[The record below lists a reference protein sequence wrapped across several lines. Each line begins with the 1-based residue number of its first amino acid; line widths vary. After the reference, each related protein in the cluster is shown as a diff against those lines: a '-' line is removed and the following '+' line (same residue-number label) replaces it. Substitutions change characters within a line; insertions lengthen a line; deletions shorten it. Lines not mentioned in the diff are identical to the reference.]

1 MKKFLIGGTI
11 IDDSAQAW
19 AVEDVTPSQVKS
31 ALSHLSE
38 GDGIDFEI
46 TSAGG
51 SCSAGL
57 AIANLIREASAEGHR
72 TKAHVIGLAASMASV
87 IACACDEIE
96 MDESSFLM
104 IHNPW
109 TQADGDAGQLR
120 KEADVLDKFKN
131 AILAIYRTK
140 FNLTDAQ
147 ISELMDKE
155 TWFTG
160 AEAQT
165 IGFNC
170 SVIPNAKP
178 LKMAACARRIPSF
191 TNCPVPAE
199 KLMKLG
205 SHEGDDMTDD
215 TTSTPTDESVE
226 TITKAE
232 ADSRVQGMQS
242 VMAKQMDALRKDY
255 EAKITDLTNQLKERS
270 EELTQAQ
277 ARVTSLESDL
287 EKTNVELQE
296 TASALVEK
304 TNALATLNSEVNSPA
319 EEVPTFKD
327 GLAKC
332 RTPKDKLDFIKS
344 GRYTIN

>member
-1 MKKFLIGGTI
+1 
-11 IDDSAQAW
+11 
-19 AVEDVTPSQVKS
+19 VKS
-31 ALSHLSE
+31 AISHLDE
-38 GDGIDFEI
+38 DEDIVFDI

-104 IHNPW
+104 VHNPW
-109 TQADGDAGQLR
+109 TTTDGNAEQLR
-120 KEADVLDKFKN
+120 KEADVLDKFKA
-131 AILAIYRTK
+131 AILAIYRSK
-140 FNLTDAQ
+140 FALTDTQ

-165 IGFNC
+165 VGFSC
-170 SVIPNAKP
+170 SVIPNSKP
-178 LKMAACARRIPSF
+178 LKMAACARTIPQF
-191 TNCPVPAE
+191 LNCPVSADT
-199 KLMKLG
+199 LMRLG
-205 SHEGDDMTDD
+205 RHEGLHDMEDEKTTTQTDGAKAA
-215 TTSTPTDESVE
+215 EE

-232 ADSRVQGMQS
+232 AESRVQGMQS
-242 VMAKQMDALRKDY
+242 AMAKQMDALRKDY
-255 EAKITDLTNQLKERS
+255 EAKINDLTNQLKAS
-270 EELTQAQ
+270 GEELTEAK
-277 ARVTSLESDL
+277 AKVTSLTADL
-287 EKTNVELQE
+287 EKTNAELQT

-304 TNALATLNSEVNSPA
+304 SNALATLNAEVNSPA
-319 EEVPTFKD
+319 EEIPTFKD

-332 RTPKDKLDFIKS
+332 KTPKEKLDFLKS
-344 GRYTIN
+344 GNYTLN